1 MKNLKIVLLSLLSVF
16 YVSAQENSK
25 QQTKIDAI
33 FSQWNTPNSPGGTV
47 GIIKDGELIFT
58 KGYGMA
64 NLDHNIPNHPKTVFS
79 IASTSKQFTAA
90 SIILLSEQGK
100 LSLEDSLIKFF
111 PNFPDYANEVKV
123 QHLLNHTSGV
133 RDYIILARLSGLT
146 VDDYYTNEIVEK
158 LLTNQQELN
167 FTPGDEYLYS
177 NSGYWLLGQIV
188 EKVSGST
195 LAEFA
200 KKNIFDPLEMKDTHF
215 HDNQNQIVKNRATGY
230 RPDRKGGYYIYNTN
244 LDMIGDGGVITNV
257 SDLVKWD
264 ATFYNSKLFTPSFW
278 DKMTENGI
286 LNDGSKIRYA
296 KGLNINTYKGLK
308 TITHSGGFVGYR
320 TEFIRFPEA
329 QFSVIILANRTDTNP
344 TRMAYKI
351 ADLFL
356 EDQYKKENSTQT
368 KKSSPEIKDFKSIT
382 LTKKELNAFEGFYW
396 DGKSKMSRKLEVRND
411 TLNYVR
417 NDGSATKLVPI
428 SKNKFK
434 MIGPRVPVICQMS
447 SNGTTKE
454 FKLNLPNAAPII
466 YVAYEP
472 ITEYSE
478 TDLESYSGDYYSKE
492 LNAVY
497 TLKTKKDRIL
507 LFVKGNLIGEVEP
520 VMKDLISIKSR
531 QTFEFNETRDMFRL
545 SMLGRVKNIKF
556 VKR

>member
-1 MKNLKIVLLSLLSVF
+1 MG
-16 YVSAQENSK
+16 AQESIP
-25 QQTKIDAI
+25 QQTKIDKI
-33 FSQWNTPNSPGGTV
+33 FSRWNAPNSPGGTV
-47 GIIKDGELIFT
+47 GIIKDGKLIFT

-64 NLDHNIPNHPKTVFS
+64 NLDYNIPNDPKTVFS

-100 LSLEDSLIKFF
+100 LSLEDTLMKFF
-111 PNFPDYANEVKV
+111 PNFPDYANEVTV
-123 QHLLNHTSGV
+123 QHLLNHTSGI

-188 EKVSGST
+188 EKVSGFT

-230 RPDRKGGYYIYNTN
+230 RPDRKGGYYIYNTKLN
-244 LDMIGDGGVITNV
+244 MIGDGGVITNV
-257 SDLVKWD
+257 NDLAKWD
-264 ATFYNSKLFTPSFW
+264 ATFYHSNLFNKGFW

-286 LNDGSKIRYA
+286 LNDGSKINYA

-308 TITHSGGFVGYR
+308 TITHSGGYVGYR

-329 QFSVIILANRTDTNP
+329 QFSVIILANRTDSSP

-368 KKSSPEIKDFKSIT
+368 KKYSPEIKDFKSIT

-396 DGKSKMSRKLEVRND
+396 DGKSKMSRELKVRND

-417 NDGSATKLVPI
+417 NDGSATMMVPI

-434 MIGPRVPVICQMS
+434 LIGPRVPVICEMS
-447 SNGTTKE
+447 SNGNTKE
-454 FKLNLPNAAPII
+454 FTLNLPNAAPIT
-466 YVAYEP
+466 YVAYKP
-472 ITEYSE
+472 ITAFSE

-492 LNAVY
+492 LDAVY
-497 TLKTKKDRIL
+497 TLKTKKDRMFL
-507 LFVKGNLIGEVEP
+507 LVKDNPIGEVKP
-520 VMKDLISIKSR
+520 IMKDVISIRSR
-531 QTFEFNETRDMFRL
+531 QTFEFNKDRTAFRL

>member
-1 MKNLKIVLLSLLSVF
+1 LFN
-16 YVSAQENSK
+16 
-25 QQTKIDAI
+25 
-33 FSQWNTPNSPGGTV
+33 
-47 GIIKDGELIFT
+47 
-58 KGYGMA
+58 
-64 NLDHNIPNHPKTVFS
+64 
-79 IASTSKQFTAA
+79 
-90 SIILLSEQGK
+90 QG
-100 LSLEDSLIKFF
+100 
-111 PNFPDYANEVKV
+111 
-123 QHLLNHTSGV
+123 
-133 RDYIILARLSGLT
+133 
-146 VDDYYTNEIVEK
+146 
-158 LLTNQQELN
+158 
-167 FTPGDEYLYS
+167 
-177 NSGYWLLGQIV
+177 
-188 EKVSGST
+188 
-195 LAEFA
+195 
-200 KKNIFDPLEMKDTHF
+200 
-215 HDNQNQIVKNRATGY
+215 
-230 RPDRKGGYYIYNTN
+230 
-244 LDMIGDGGVITNV
+244 
-257 SDLVKWD
+257 
-264 ATFYNSKLFTPSFW
+264 FW
-278 DKMTENGI
+278 DKMTKNGI
-286 LNDGSKIRYA
+286 LNDGSKIQYA

-329 QFSVIILANRTDTNP
+329 QFSVIILANRTDTSP
-344 TRMAYKI
+344 TRMVYKI

-492 LNAVY
+492 LDAVY
-497 TLKTKKDRIL
+497 TLKTKKDRML